1 MNNPWKLAT
10 IGISLTLVT
19 AMASG
24 LTTAWMLSPTATAQ
38 ADEARAAAAP
48 RPDGRFMT
56 AELPAAARPVYQT
69 AAASRPARVTPVA
82 SAAADDCATGGD
94 RAWRI
99 AKPGLLGTAL
109 GAGLGAAGGAIAN
122 GGKAAGK
129 GAIIGGLAG
138 AALGAGY
145 GAYKTN
151 NECGTIFGSKTP
163 GFLGGNSNAY
173 EARTPA
179 ATSRAAMPRNR
190 AAADNGRI
198 TVYNAR

>member
-1 MNNPWKLAT
+1 MHNPWKLAT
-10 IGISLTLVT
+10 IGIALTVVT

-24 LTTAWMLSPTATAQ
+24 LTTAWMLRPTAPAQ
-38 ADEARAAAAP
+38 ADEVRMTSTSRPAARY
-48 RPDGRFMT
+48 MT
-56 AELPAAARPVYQT
+56 ADYPASSAPVYRTT
-69 AAASRPARVTPVA
+69 AASAPARVTRV
-82 SAAADDCATGGD
+82 SSAADDCSTGGD

-122 GGKAAGK
+122 GGKSAGK

-163 GFLGGNSNAY
+163 GFLGGNAFGSG
-173 EARTPA
+173 TPA
-179 ATSRAAMPRNR
+179 ATSQAAMQRNR
-190 AAADNGRI
+190 ASADDGRI
-198 TVYNAR
+198 QVYSAR

>member
-10 IGISLTLVT
+10 IGIALTVVT

-24 LTTAWMLSPTATAQ
+24 LTTAWMLRPTATAQ
-38 ADEARAAAAP
+38 ADEVRMATAP
-48 RPDGRFMT
+48 RPGARYMNADY
-56 AELPAAARPVYQT
+56 PATSSPVYQT
-69 AAASRPARVTPVA
+69 AASQPARVTRVA
-82 SAAADDCATGGD
+82 TTADDCATGGD

-99 AKPGLLGTAL
+99 AKPGLIGTAL

-122 GGKAAGK
+122 GGKSAGK
-129 GAIIGGLAG
+129 GAIIGGIAG
-138 AALGAGY
+138 AVLGGGY

-151 NECGTIFGSKTP
+151 SDCGTIFGSKTP
-163 GFLGGNSNAY
+163 GFLGGSSNAY

-179 ATSRAAMPRNR
+179 ATSRTAMQRNR
-190 AAADNGRI
+190 APAADNGRI

>member
-10 IGISLTLVT
+10 IGIALTVVT

-24 LTTAWMLSPTATAQ
+24 LTTAWMLRPTAAAQ
-38 ADEARAAAAP
+38 ADEARMAAAPGPDARYMTADLPAASRPVYQPAAAP
-48 RPDGRFMT
+48 RPAPIT
-56 AELPAAARPVYQT
+56 
-69 AAASRPARVTPVA
+69 RVANT
-82 SAAADDCATGGD
+82 ADDCSTGGD

-99 AKPGLLGTAL
+99 AKPGLIGTAL

-122 GGKAAGK
+122 GGKSAGK

-151 NECGTIFGSKTP
+151 NDCGTIFGSKTP
-163 GFLGGNSNAY
+163 GFLGGNAFS
-173 EARTPA
+173 ARTPA
-179 ATSRAAMPRNR
+179 ATSRAAMQRNR
-190 AAADNGRI
+190 AADDGRI
-198 TVYNAR
+198 TVYRAR

>member
-10 IGISLTLVT
+10 IGIALTAVT

-24 LTTAWMLSPTATAQ
+24 LATAWMLRPTAVAQ
-38 ADEARAAAAP
+38 ADEVRVAAAL
-48 RPDGRFMT
+48 RPDARYMT
-56 AELPAAARPVYQT
+56 ADAPAAPRPVYQT
-69 AAASRPARVTPVA
+69 VAATRPTPVTRVA
-82 SAAADDCATGGD
+82 NTAADDCATGGD

-151 NECGTIFGSKTP
+151 NECGTILGSRGS
-163 GFLGGNSNAY
+163 GFAGGTDSY
-173 EARTPA
+173 GGRTPA
-179 ATSRAAMPRNR
+179 TSQAAMQRSRP
-190 AAADNGRI
+190 ADDGRI
-198 TVYNAR
+198 TVYSAR

>member
-1 MNNPWKLAT
+1 MHNPWKLAT
-10 IGISLTLVT
+10 IGIALTVVT

-24 LTTAWMLSPTATAQ
+24 LTTAWMLRPTATAH
-38 ADEARAAAAP
+38 ADEVRMATAP
-48 RPDGRFMT
+48 RPDVRYMT
-56 AELPAAARPVYQT
+56 AEAATASRPVSQPAVAT
-69 AAASRPARVTPVA
+69 RPARVTRVA
-82 SAAADDCATGGD
+82 STSADDCATGGD

-122 GGKAAGK
+122 GGKSAGK

-151 NECGTIFGSKTP
+151 NECGTIFGSKSS
-163 GFLGGNSNAY
+163 GFAGGNDSA
-173 EARTPA
+173 AGRLP

-190 AAADNGRI
+190 AADSGRI
-198 TVYNAR
+198 TVYSAR

>member
-1 MNNPWKLAT
+1 MHNPWKLAT
-10 IGISLTLVT
+10 IGISLTVVT

-24 LTTAWMLSPTATAQ
+24 LTTAWMLRPTGAAQ
-38 ADEARAAAAP
+38 ADEVRMAAAP
-48 RPDGRFMT
+48 RPDARYMT
-56 AELPAAARPVYQT
+56 ADLPAAPRPVYQT
-69 AAASRPARVTPVA
+69 AAAARPARVTRVA
-82 SAAADDCATGGD
+82 NTAADDCSTGGD

-122 GGKAAGK
+122 GGKSAGK

-151 NECGTIFGSKTP
+151 NECGTIFGSRST
-163 GFLGGNSNAY
+163 GFAGGNNGYA
-173 EARTPA
+173 ARTSATSPA
-179 ATSRAAMPRNR
+179 AMQRNR
-190 AAADNGRI
+190 PADSGSI
-198 TVYNAR
+198 TVYSAR

>member
-1 MNNPWKLAT
+1 
-10 IGISLTLVT
+10 
-19 AMASG
+19 
-24 LTTAWMLSPTATAQ
+24 MLRPTAAAQ
-38 ADEARAAAAP
+38 ADEVRTVAAP
-48 RPDGRFMT
+48 RSDARYMT
-56 AELPAAARPVYQT
+56 ADLPPASRAVYQP
-69 AAASRPARVTPVA
+69 AAASRAARVTRVA
-82 SAAADDCATGGD
+82 NTAADDCSTGGD

-122 GGKAAGK
+122 GGKSAGK

-151 NECGTIFGSKTP
+151 NECGTIFGSKSS
-163 GFLGGNSNAY
+163 GFAGGNDSA
-173 EARTPA
+173 AGRLP

-190 AAADNGRI
+190 AADSGRI
-198 TVYNAR
+198 TVYSAR

>member
-10 IGISLTLVT
+10 IGIALTAVT

-24 LTTAWMLSPTATAQ
+24 LTTAWMLRPTAVAQ
-38 ADEARAAAAP
+38 ADEVRMAAAP
-48 RPDGRFMT
+48 RPDARYMT
-56 AELPAAARPVYQT
+56 ADVPAGPRPVYQT
-69 AAASRPARVTPVA
+69 AAATRPAPVTRVANTT
-82 SAAADDCATGGD
+82 AADDCTTGGD

-151 NECGTIFGSKTP
+151 DECGTIFGSKGS
-163 GFLGGNSNAY
+163 GFAGGTNTYAG
-173 EARTPA
+173 RTPA
-179 ATSRAAMPRNR
+179 TSQAAMQRNR
-190 AAADNGRI
+190 SADDGRI
-198 TVYNAR
+198 TVYSAR